1 MKLQMQLWFLICF
14 WGKSKLTSCKRD
26 RVLLFISGL
35 LTRRSWCS
43 LFFFL
48 TIGVHYLFSWQ

>member
-43 LFFFL
+43 LFFFFDNWCS
-48 TIGVHYLFSWQ
+48 LFI